1 MPSSKKSK
9 TMIVQLMNSCHSLME
24 KLEASLEVRKLCVT
38 DSKGIKTSKNKKKN
52 RRRKDQQKSTCLYE
66 ANELHEVSS
75 NLNFAC
81 PSDQLNKFT
90 PSSSLTL
97 KLQDLKDDRVDDM
110 IGFDDGDI
118 DDEIDPALKEKI
130 DREVEDFARRL
141 NSDWP
146 ERMQEILSLG
156 QERRPVP
163 FSINGNSSF
172 RRYAC
177 MISFFLLF
185 CFLPKASTIVFFLI
199 HNLLSHK

>member
-1 MPSSKKSK
+1 
-9 TMIVQLMNSCHSLME
+9 
-24 KLEASLEVRKLCVT
+24 
-38 DSKGIKTSKNKKKN
+38 
-52 RRRKDQQKSTCLYE
+52 
-66 ANELHEVSS
+66 
-75 NLNFAC
+75 
-81 PSDQLNKFT
+81 
-90 PSSSLTL
+90 
-97 KLQDLKDDRVDDM
+97 M

-177 MISFFLLF
+177 YKCFTCFSFQLAFEPNDMPCSLRPRVEGE
-185 CFLPKASTIVFFLI
+185 C
-199 HNLLSHK
+199 